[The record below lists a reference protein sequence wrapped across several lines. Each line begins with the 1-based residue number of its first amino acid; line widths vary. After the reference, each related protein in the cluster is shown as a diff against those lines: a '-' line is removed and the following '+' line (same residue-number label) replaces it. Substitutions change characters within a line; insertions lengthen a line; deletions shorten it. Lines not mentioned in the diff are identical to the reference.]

1 MRETRAALTA
11 VLSLVLL
18 GAVSITVG
26 AEEMPDPMAPAF
38 FTFDEPVALS
48 PEEEAEDGHSDEFA
62 AEMRGEVGVDHMEA
76 TDLRASGILT
86 SVTNWNQVL
95 VGRGGLA
102 AGTTRLRL
110 SNDGGTWSGTG
121 QGFHMITERG
131 GATYM
136 AVLIGE
142 GGYEGLTLAMVEYA
156 DDDTQTR
163 RGVIFPS
170 DQMPPVP
177 DLEELP
183 VE

>member
-1 MRETRAALTA
+1 MRATRAALAA

-18 GAVSITVG
+18 GMVGVAIG
-26 AEEMPDPMAPAF
+26 AEETPDPMAPAF
-38 FTFDEPVALS
+38 FTFGEPVPLS
-48 PEEEAEDGHSDEFA
+48 PEEEAEDEYSDEFA
-62 AEMRGEVGVDHMEA
+62 AEVRGEIEVDRMEA
-76 TDLRASGILT
+76 TDPRATGVLT
-86 SVTNWNQVL
+86 SVNNWNRLL

-110 SNDGGTWSGTG
+110 ANDGGAWSGTG
-121 QGFHMITERG
+121 QGFHMVSDRG

-136 AVLIGE
+136 AVLTGE

-156 DDDTQTR
+156 DDDAQTR

-170 DQMPPVP
+170 DQLPPIP